1 MHEQERDATPNL
13 PLMETQTTPGD
24 VPLPETEP
32 DTPNLPLIETQTT
45 AETEPSE
52 NSPINHKF
60 YVYVSKKRMKQLESE
75 AKIGRLLLLKTKQK
89 KYIASPHAKS
99 LMAVMMAHVPKIS
112 LDALQCVISF
122 STACLL
128 HDLGLPV
135 SSVPQWC
142 PSASTLK
149 DLLINEARN
158 TIVLERE
165 TFKNNSVSLMCD
177 KGDGSKQCDGATFVK
192 LLIS

>member
-1 MHEQERDATPNL
+1 
-13 PLMETQTTPGD
+13 METQTNPGD

-32 DTPNLPLIETQTT
+32 DTPSLPLIETQTT
-45 AETEPSE
+45 TSDVPLPETEPSE
-52 NSPINHKF
+52 KTPIKHKF
-60 YVYVSKKRMKQLESE
+60 YVYASKKRMKQLESE

-99 LMAVMMAHVPKIS
+99 LMAVMMAHVPKVS
-112 LDALQCVISF
+112 LDALQYVISF

-149 DLLINEARN
+149 DLVINEAVN
-158 TIVLERE
+158 IIVLERE

-177 KGDGSKQCDGATFVK
+177 KGDSSKQRDGASFVK
-192 LLIS
+192 LINCWDSKKIK